1 MGIFDVFKT
10 KVSEAADKVG
20 DMAGDVKGKVGDML
34 EEKKGAKAAADTQT
48 AQDSA
53 AGMPGTPATDQ
64 PGPVASGMAPDP
76 TNDEAQE
83 AAHMVSEGG
92 PVADTG
98 EAAPGIGDDGAATGP
113 GGEARSEDGQFT
125 GTIRQNLST
134 GADKASDMADSA
146 TGGKYT
152 EKIQNAADKAK
163 DNLG

>member
-10 KVSEAADKVG
+10 KVSEAA
-20 DMAGDVKGKVGDML
+20 GKVGDML
-34 EEKKGAKAAADTQT
+34 EDKKGAKTPADTHT

-64 PGPVASGMAPDP
+64 PGPGASGMAPDP
-76 TNDEAQE
+76 TKDEAQE

-98 EAAPGIGDDGAATGP
+98 EAAPGIGDDGTAAAP
-113 GGEARSEDGQFT
+113 GEARQGSGDGRLT
-125 GTIRQNLST
+125 GTIRQNLSSGT
-134 GADKASDMADSA
+134 DKAADMADSK
-146 TGGKYT
+146 TGGKYGD
-152 EKIQNAADKAK
+152 EIQKAADKAK